1 MIVARS
7 LFTAGIDTDATAML
21 LSCNSFHV
29 CVSAGVGRTGCF
41 VALSIV
47 LERMRCEGV
56 LDIFQTVKML
66 RIQRPA
72 MVQTLDQYQ
81 FVYDTALEYLDSFD
95 HYADYAP
102 LDVQE
107 DEQEVD

>member
-1 MIVARS
+1 
-7 LFTAGIDTDATAML
+7 
-21 LSCNSFHV
+21 
-29 CVSAGVGRTGCF
+29 
-41 VALSIV
+41 
-47 LERMRCEGV
+47 MRCEGV